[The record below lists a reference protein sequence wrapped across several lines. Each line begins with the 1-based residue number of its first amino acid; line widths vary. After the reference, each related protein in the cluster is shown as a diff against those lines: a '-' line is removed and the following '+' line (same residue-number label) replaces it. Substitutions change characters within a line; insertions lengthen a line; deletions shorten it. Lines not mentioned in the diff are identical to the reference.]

1 MNIVTGIEE
10 FIVKALLVTILAIVL
25 STVKYIIQDWK
36 VEPHIVKV
44 LLENVVSVSRHH
56 WIEQS
61 CMSDNLE
68 TVYEHPERQK
78 WSSWAKSHNH

>member
-56 WIEQS
+56 
-61 CMSDNLE
+61 
-68 TVYEHPERQK
+68 
-78 WSSWAKSHNH
+78 